1 MIVLKLRGRIRH
13 HDRFGL
19 SYWLWENTRALAIP
33 YNQPCTDDAGVFEQI
48 TRIYKATSESD
59 KHTISIDVGAYIG
72 IISLAMAKYGPANH
86 EVHSFE
92 VDDVNY
98 AMLNENL
105 SSNQPHSI
113 HAHRTAVGD
122 EIGTVKFTRTSDT
135 GTNHLGVQD
144 NSTDLGA
151 VVFDVPITT
160 LDSFA
165 QQQDF
170 DIVRLL
176 KIDTEGAD
184 IRVLRGASS
193 LLDDKLIEA
202 IIVEIPL
209 TADARSEM
217 IEFLKSHGMTTTYI
231 QRNSDQLQPS
241 NEEIYNGSVRA
252 PLNMLAV
259 RTDLTSALETPFD
272 LDARRRFLDDFL
284 LTPSSN

>member
-1 MIVLKLRGRIRH
+1 MTKLSYRLKLWKLRRILALKLRGRIRH

-33 YNQPCTDDAGVFEQI
+33 YNHPATDDAGVFEQI
-48 TRIYKATSESD
+48 TRIYKATSESANG
-59 KHTISIDVGAYIG
+59 TVSIDVGAYIG

-92 VDDVNY
+92 ADDVNY
-98 AMLNENL
+98 AMLNENI
-105 SSNQPHSI
+105 SSNQAHSI
-113 HAHRTAVGD
+113 HPHRTAVGGD
-122 EIGTVKFTRTSDT
+122 NGTFQFTRTSDT

-151 VVFDVPITT
+151 VVFNVPVTT

-165 QQQDF
+165 VQQDF

-176 KIDTEGAD
+176 KIDAEGAD
-184 IRVLRGASS
+184 IDVLYGASS
-193 LLDDKLIEA
+193 LLDEKRIEV

-209 TADARSEM
+209 SADARTEM
-217 IEFLKSHGMTTTYI
+217 IEFLNSHGMTTAYI

-241 NEEIYNGSVRA
+241 NEEIYNGSERA
-252 PLNMLAV
+252 PLNILAV
-259 RTDLTSALETPFD
+259 RTDLELQ
-272 LDARRRFLDDFL
+272 L
-284 LTPSSN
+284 LR